1 MCGSREEA
9 ARLLRGIF
17 KENETMKRWLTLVAS
32 FSLLGWA
39 ADAKD
44 YRILSPDGRT
54 EVVVSVDRD
63 IRWKVSRDGQTVI
76 LPSEM
81 ALVLDDGTVLGVSP
95 RVKSAKTAS
104 VDKAFPTPVYHKS
117 EIRDC
122 YNQLVLKMAGDFSV
136 EYRAYDTGAAYR
148 FITSRKGGM
157 TVKDECVNFRF
168 DKDYAAFIPYVN
180 DNRGGERYCYSFES
194 YYTEVPMS
202 RMVDDSL
209 SIVPYI
215 VDLGSGKKVAVM
227 EAGAEDYPGMFLK
240 INTADRQSLAGEFA
254 PYPLEYGLRGRYT
267 VPVRRADYIARTEG
281 TRTFPWRVLAVADRD
296 IDLLENDLAQCL
308 APECRL
314 EDVSWIK
321 PGKTSWEWWSGI
333 HVTGVDFRAG
343 INTETYR
350 YFVDFSA
357 DNGLEYILIDAGW
370 SAGSLMNVR
379 PGLDLKAIVDYAASK
394 NVGVVLWCHAS
405 SAEAEA
411 AQAFPHYAQMGVK
424 GFKVDFFDADDQRMN
439 GVMYKLAALA
449 AENHLILDLHG
460 MKAFGIQRPY
470 PNVLNFEGVK
480 GLENCQWTAV
490 VNGRP
495 VDDIPRYDVTAPYAR
510 MLIGPMDYTPGAM
523 DNAIARSYHAD
534 SSSPMSMGTRVHQ
547 MAMYSIFDAP
557 YQMLAD
563 SPSKYKREQECT
575 DFIAKVPTVFDRT
588 VGVDGKVGEY
598 IVVAR
603 EKDGVWYVGAMTDWT
618 PRDLE
623 IDFSFLDEGTYQ
635 ADVFA
640 DGINADRAAEDY
652 RHSSLQ
658 VVSGDKVRVHLAPGG
673 GWTAILRK

>member
-1 MCGSREEA
+1 
-9 ARLLRGIF
+9 
-17 KENETMKRWLTLVAS
+17 MKRWLTLVAS
-32 FSLLGWA
+32 FALLGWA

-81 ALVLDDGTVLGVSP
+81 ALVLDDGTILGASP

-104 VDKAFPTPVYHKS
+104 VEMTFPTPVYHKS
-117 EIRDC
+117 EIHDR
-122 YNQLVLKMAGDFSV
+122 YNRLLLKMAEDYSV
-136 EYRAYDTGAAYR
+136 EYRAYDAGAAYR

-168 DKDYAAFIPYVN
+168 DKDYGTFIPYVN

-215 VDLGSGKKVAVM
+215 VDLGGKKVAVM

-240 INTADRQSLAGEFA
+240 INTADRQSLTGEFA
-254 PYPLEYGLRGRYT
+254 PYPLEYGRRGRYT
-267 VPVRRADYIARTEG
+267 VPVRRAGYIAKTEG
-281 TRTFPWRVLAVADRD
+281 TRTFPWRVLAIADRD

-314 EDVSWIK
+314 DDVSWIK
-321 PGKTSWEWWSGI
+321 PGKTSWEWWSGV

-357 DNGLEYILIDAGW
+357 DNGLEYVLIDAGW

-411 AQAFPHYAQMGVK
+411 AQAFPHYAKMGVK

-575 DFIAKVPTVFDRT
+575 DFIVKVPTVFDRT

-623 IDFSFLDEGTYQ
+623 IDFSFLEEGTFE

-652 RHSSLQ
+652 KHTSLR
-658 VVSGDKVRVHLAPGG
+658 VKSGDKVKVHLAPGG
-673 GWTAILRK
+673 GWTAILHK

>member
-1 MCGSREEA
+1 
-9 ARLLRGIF
+9 
-17 KENETMKRWLTLVAS
+17 MKKWLTLVAS
-32 FSLLGWA
+32 FALLGWA

-54 EVVVSVDRD
+54 EVTVSVGQD
-63 IRWKVSRDGQTVI
+63 IRWQVSRDGQTVI

-81 ALVLDDGTVLGVSP
+81 ALILDDGTILGASP

-104 VDKAFPTPVYHKS
+104 VDKTFPTPVYHKS
-117 EIRDC
+117 EIQDR
-122 YNQLVLKMAGDFSV
+122 YNRLVLKMAGDYSV
-136 EYRAYDTGAAYR
+136 EYRAYDAGAAYR

-157 TVKDECVNFRF
+157 TVRDERVHFRF
-168 DKDYAAFIPYVN
+168 DNDYGTFIPYVN

-215 VDLGSGKKVAVM
+215 VDLGGKKVAVM

-240 INTADRQSLAGEFA
+240 LDTADRQSLTGEFA
-254 PYPLEYGLRGRYT
+254 PYPLEYGRRGRYT
-267 VPVRRADYIARTEG
+267 VPVQRADYIAKTTG
-281 TRTFPWRVLAVADRD
+281 TRTFPWRVLAIADRD

-314 EDVSWIK
+314 DDVAWIK

-357 DNGLEYILIDAGW
+357 DNGLEYVLIDAGW

-547 MAMYSIFDAP
+547 MAMYTVFDAP

-603 EKDGVWYVGAMTDWT
+603 EKDGVWYVGAMTDWSA
-618 PRDLE
+618 RDIE
-623 IDFSFLDEGTYQ
+623 IDFSFLEEGTFE

-652 RHSSLQ
+652 KHSSLEI
-658 VVSGDKVRVHLAPGG
+658 VSGDKVKVHLAPGG

>member
-1 MCGSREEA
+1 MKKLMFIA
-9 ARLLRGIF
+9 ASLI
-17 KENETMKRWLTLVAS
+17 LVCSAS
-32 FSLLGWA
+32 E
-39 ADAKD
+39 AKD
-44 YRILSPDGRT
+44 YKVLSPDGRT
-54 EVVVSVDRD
+54 EVTVSVGQNINWR
-63 IRWKVSRDGQTVI
+63 VTRDGVCIIQ
-76 LPSEM
+76 PSEM
-81 ALVLDDGTVLGVSP
+81 AVVLDEGTVLGAAP
-95 RVKSAKTAS
+95 RVTSAKMLS
-104 VDKAFPTPVYHKS
+104 VDKSFRTPVYHKS
-117 EIRDC
+117 EIRDR
-122 YNQLVLKMAGDFSV
+122 YNLLVLKMSGHYSV
-136 EYRAYDTGAAYR
+136 EYRAYDSGVAYR
-148 FITSRKGGM
+148 FLTSRKGNM
-157 TVKDECVNFRF
+157 TVKDEKVQFRF
-168 DKDYAAFIPYVN
+168 EKDYDTFIPYVN

-202 RMVDDSL
+202 KMVDDSL
-209 SIVPYI
+209 SIVPCI
-215 VDLGSGKKVAVM
+215 VALDGGKKVAVM

-240 INTADRQSLAGEFA
+240 VNTADRQSLTGEFA
-254 PYPLEYGLRGRYT
+254 PYPLEYGRRGRYT

-281 TRTFPWRVLAVADRD
+281 TRTFPWRVLAIADRD

-314 EDVSWIK
+314 DDVSWIK

-343 INTETYR
+343 INTDTYR

-357 DNGLEYILIDAGW
+357 DNGLEYVLIDAGW
-370 SAGSLMNVR
+370 SAGSLMDVR

-394 NVGVVLWCHAS
+394 NVGIVLWCHAS

-411 AQAFPHYAQMGVK
+411 AKAFPHYAQMGVK

-547 MAMYSIFDAP
+547 MAMYSVFDAP

-588 VGVDGKVGEY
+588 VGVDGKIGEY

-603 EKDGVWYVGAMTDWT
+603 EKDGIWYVGAMTDWT
-618 PRDLE
+618 ARDIE
-623 IDFSFLDEGTYQ
+623 IDFSFLEEGLFE

-652 RHSSLQ
+652 KHSTC
-658 VVSGDKVRVHLAPGG
+658 KVRSTDKLRIHLAPGG
-673 GWTAILRK
+673 GWTAILTQSHR

>member
-1 MCGSREEA
+1 
-9 ARLLRGIF
+9 
-17 KENETMKRWLTLVAS
+17 MKKWLTLVAS
-32 FSLLGWA
+32 FALLGWA

-54 EVVVSVDRD
+54 EVTVSVGQD
-63 IRWKVSRDGQTVI
+63 IRWQVSRDGQTVI

-81 ALVLDDGTVLGVSP
+81 ALILDDGTILGASP

-104 VDKAFPTPVYHKS
+104 VDKTFPTPVYHKS
-117 EIRDC
+117 EIQDR
-122 YNQLVLKMAGDFSV
+122 YNRLVLKMAGDYSV
-136 EYRAYDTGAAYR
+136 EYRAYDAGAAYR
-148 FITSRKGGM
+148 FITSRKGEM
-157 TVKDECVNFRF
+157 TVRDESAHFRF
-168 DKDYAAFIPYVN
+168 DNDYGTFIPYVN

-215 VDLGSGKKVAVM
+215 VDLGGKKVAVM

-240 INTADRQSLAGEFA
+240 LDTADRQSLTAEFA
-254 PYPLEYGLRGRYT
+254 PYPLEYGRRGRYT
-267 VPVRRADYIARTEG
+267 VPVRRADYIAKTEG
-281 TRTFPWRVLAVADRD
+281 TRTFPWRVLAIADRD

-314 EDVSWIK
+314 DDVAWIK

-357 DNGLEYILIDAGW
+357 DNGLEYVLIDAGW

-394 NVGVVLWCHAS
+394 NVGIVLWCHAS
-405 SAEAEA
+405 SAEVEA
-411 AQAFPHYAQMGVK
+411 AKAFPHYAQMGVK

-547 MAMYSIFDAP
+547 MAMYTVFDAP

-575 DFIAKVPTVFDRT
+575 DFIATVPTVFDRT

-603 EKDGVWYVGAMTDWT
+603 EKDGVWYVGAMTDWSA
-618 PRDLE
+618 RDIE
-623 IDFSFLDEGTYQ
+623 IDFSFLEEGTFE

-652 RHSSLQ
+652 KHSSLEI
-658 VVSGDKVRVHLAPGG
+658 VSGEKVKVHLAPGG

>member
-1 MCGSREEA
+1 
-9 ARLLRGIF
+9 
-17 KENETMKRWLTLVAS
+17 MKRSS
-32 FSLLGWA
+32 FLIVILALFSWGSF
-39 ADAKD
+39 AKD
-44 YRILSPDGRT
+44 YTLGSPDGKT
-54 EVVVSVDRD
+54 IVTVSAGQD
-63 IRWKVSRDGQTVI
+63 IRWSVSRGGQTV
-76 LPSEM
+76 LEPSPM
-81 ALVLDDGTVLGVSP
+81 AVVLDDGTVLGKTP
-95 RVKSAKTAS
+95 RVKSAKVVH
-104 VDKAFPTPVYHKS
+104 VDKTFKTPVYHKS
-117 EIRDC
+117 EVRDL
-122 YNQLVLKMAGDFSV
+122 YNQLVLKMAGDYGIEF
-136 EYRAYDTGAAYR
+136 RAYDSGVAYR
-148 FITSRKGGM
+148 FVTSRKGDM
-157 TVKDECVNFRF
+157 TVRDEQVIFRF
-168 DKDYAAFIPYVN
+168 DKDYDTFIPYVN

-202 RMVDDSL
+202 KMVDDSL

-215 VDLGSGKKVAVM
+215 VDLGGGRKVAVM

-240 INTADRQSLAGEFA
+240 IDPSDRKSLVSEFA
-254 PYPLEYGLRGRYT
+254 PYPLEYGRVGRYT
-267 VPVRRADYIARTEG
+267 VPVKRADYIAKTTG
-281 TRTFPWRVLAVADRD
+281 TRTFPWRVLAITARD
-296 IDLLENDLAQCL
+296 IDFLENDLAQCL
-308 APECRL
+308 APECRI

-333 HVTGVDFRAG
+333 HLFGVDFRAG
-343 INTETYR
+343 INTETYKF
-350 YFVDFSA
+350 FVDFSA
-357 DNGLEYILIDAGW
+357 ENGLEYILVDAGW
-370 SAGSLMNVR
+370 SAGSLMKLR
-379 PGLDLKAIVDYAASK
+379 DGFDLKAIIDYAASK
-394 NVGVVLWCHAS
+394 DVGVVLWCHAS

-411 AQAFPHYAQMGVK
+411 AEAFPYYSKMGVK

-439 GVMYKLAALA
+439 GLMYRLAALA
-449 AENHLILDLHG
+449 ADNHLILDLHG

-490 VNGRP
+490 LNGRP

-563 SPSKYKREQECT
+563 SPSKYRREQECT

-588 VGVDGKVGEY
+588 VGVAGEVGKY
-598 IVVAR
+598 LVVAR

-618 PRDLE
+618 ARDME
-623 IDFSFLDEGTYQ
+623 IDFSFLEEGTYH

-640 DGINADRAAEDY
+640 DGVNADRAAEDY
-652 RHSSLQ
+652 KHSSLKLE
-658 VVSGDKVRVHLAPGG
+658 SGDKVQVHMAPGG
-673 GWTAILRK
+673 GWTAILTR

>member
-1 MCGSREEA
+1 M
-9 ARLLRGIF
+9 
-17 KENETMKRWLTLVAS
+17 
-32 FSLLGWA
+32 
-39 ADAKD
+39 
-44 YRILSPDGRT
+44 
-54 EVVVSVDRD
+54 DRD

-81 ALVLDDGTVLGVSP
+81 ALVLDDGTILGASP

-104 VDKAFPTPVYHKS
+104 VDMTFPTPVYHKS
-117 EIRDC
+117 EIHDR
-122 YNQLVLKMAGDFSV
+122 YNRLVLKMAGDYSV
-136 EYRAYDTGAAYR
+136 EYRAYDAGAAYR

-168 DKDYAAFIPYVN
+168 DKDYGTFIPYVN

-215 VDLGSGKKVAVM
+215 VDLGGKKVAVM

-240 INTADRQSLAGEFA
+240 INTADRQSLTGEFA
-254 PYPLEYGLRGRYT
+254 PYPLEYGRRGRYT
-267 VPVRRADYIARTEG
+267 VPVRRAGYIAKTEG
-281 TRTFPWRVLAVADRD
+281 TRTFPWRVLAIADRD

-314 EDVSWIK
+314 DDVSWIK
-321 PGKTSWEWWSGI
+321 PGKTSWEWWSGV

-357 DNGLEYILIDAGW
+357 DNGLEYVLIDAGW

-411 AQAFPHYAQMGVK
+411 AQAFPHYAKMGVK

-575 DFIAKVPTVFDRT
+575 DFIVKVPTVFDRT

-623 IDFSFLDEGTYQ
+623 IDFSFLEEGTFE

-652 RHSSLQ
+652 KHTSLR
-658 VVSGDKVRVHLAPGG
+658 VKSGDKVKVHLAPGG
-673 GWTAILRK
+673 GWTAILHK

>member
-1 MCGSREEA
+1 
-9 ARLLRGIF
+9 
-17 KENETMKRWLTLVAS
+17 MKRWLTLVAS
-32 FSLLGWA
+32 FALLGWV

-54 EVVVSVDRD
+54 EVTVSVGQDL
-63 IRWKVSRDGQTVI
+63 RWQVCRDGQTVI

-81 ALVLDDGTVLGVSP
+81 ALILDDGTILGASP
-95 RVKSAKTAS
+95 RVKSAKTDS
-104 VDKAFPTPVYHKS
+104 VDKAIPTPVYHKS
-117 EIRDC
+117 EIHDR
-122 YNQLVLKMAGDFSV
+122 YNRLVLKMAGDYSV
-136 EYRAYDTGAAYR
+136 EYRAYDSGAAYR

-157 TVKDECVNFRF
+157 TVRDESVHFRF
-168 DKDYAAFIPYVN
+168 DNDYGTFIPYVN

-202 RMVDDSL
+202 RMLDDSL

-215 VDLGSGKKVAVM
+215 VDLGGKKAAVM

-240 INTADRQSLAGEFA
+240 LDTGDRKSLTGEFA
-254 PYPLEYGLRGRYT
+254 PYPLEYGRRGRYT
-267 VPVRRADYIARTEG
+267 VPVRRASYIARTEG
-281 TRTFPWRVLAVADRD
+281 TRTFPWRVLAIADRD

-314 EDVSWIK
+314 DDVSWIK

-357 DNGLEYILIDAGW
+357 DNGLEYVLIDAGW

-394 NVGVVLWCHAS
+394 NVGIVLWCHAS

-411 AQAFPHYAQMGVK
+411 AQAFPHYAKMGVK

-588 VGVDGKVGEY
+588 VGVDGKLGEY

-603 EKDGVWYVGAMTDWT
+603 EKDSVWYVGAMTDWT
-618 PRDLE
+618 ARDIE
-623 IDFSFLDEGTYQ
+623 IDFSFLEEGTFE

-652 RHSSLQ
+652 KHTSLR
-658 VVSGDKVRVHLAPGG
+658 VKSGDKVKVHLAPGG
-673 GWTAILRK
+673 GWTAILHK

>member
-1 MCGSREEA
+1 
-9 ARLLRGIF
+9 
-17 KENETMKRWLTLVAS
+17 MKRWLTLVAS
-32 FSLLGWA
+32 FALLGWA

-54 EVVVSVDRD
+54 EVDVSVDRD
-63 IRWKVSRDGQTVI
+63 IRWKVSRVGQTVI

-281 TRTFPWRVLAVADRD
+281 TRTFPWRVLAVA
-296 IDLLENDLAQCL
+296 ESVQ
-308 APECRL
+308 
-314 EDVSWIK
+314 
-321 PGKTSWEWWSGI
+321 
-333 HVTGVDFRAG
+333 
-343 INTETYR
+343 
-350 YFVDFSA
+350 
-357 DNGLEYILIDAGW
+357 
-370 SAGSLMNVR
+370 
-379 PGLDLKAIVDYAASK
+379 
-394 NVGVVLWCHAS
+394 
-405 SAEAEA
+405 
-411 AQAFPHYAQMGVK
+411 
-424 GFKVDFFDADDQRMN
+424 
-439 GVMYKLAALA
+439 
-449 AENHLILDLHG
+449 
-460 MKAFGIQRPY
+460 
-470 PNVLNFEGVK
+470 
-480 GLENCQWTAV
+480 
-490 VNGRP
+490 
-495 VDDIPRYDVTAPYAR
+495 
-510 MLIGPMDYTPGAM
+510 
-523 DNAIARSYHAD
+523 
-534 SSSPMSMGTRVHQ
+534 
-547 MAMYSIFDAP
+547 
-557 YQMLAD
+557 
-563 SPSKYKREQECT
+563 
-575 DFIAKVPTVFDRT
+575 
-588 VGVDGKVGEY
+588 
-598 IVVAR
+598 
-603 EKDGVWYVGAMTDWT
+603 
-618 PRDLE
+618 
-623 IDFSFLDEGTYQ
+623 
-635 ADVFA
+635 
-640 DGINADRAAEDY
+640 
-652 RHSSLQ
+652 
-658 VVSGDKVRVHLAPGG
+658 PGG
-673 GWTAILRK
+673 TVV

>member
-1 MCGSREEA
+1 
-9 ARLLRGIF
+9 
-17 KENETMKRWLTLVAS
+17 MKRWLTLVAS
-32 FSLLGWA
+32 FALLGWA

-81 ALVLDDGTVLGVSP
+81 ALVLDDGTILGASP

-104 VDKAFPTPVYHKS
+104 VDMTFPTPVYHKS
-117 EIRDC
+117 EIHDR
-122 YNQLVLKMAGDFSV
+122 YNRLVLKMAGDYSV
-136 EYRAYDTGAAYR
+136 EYRAYDAGAAYR

-168 DKDYAAFIPYVN
+168 DKDYGTFIPYVN

-215 VDLGSGKKVAVM
+215 VDLGGKKVAVM

-240 INTADRQSLAGEFA
+240 INTADRQSLTGEFA
-254 PYPLEYGLRGRYT
+254 PYPLEYGRRGRYT
-267 VPVRRADYIARTEG
+267 VPVRRAGYIAKTEG
-281 TRTFPWRVLAVADRD
+281 TRTFPWRVLAIADRD

-314 EDVSWIK
+314 DDVSWIN
-321 PGKTSWEWWSGI
+321 PGKTSWEWWSGV

-411 AQAFPHYAQMGVK
+411 AQAFPHYAKMGVK

-575 DFIAKVPTVFDRT
+575 DFIVKVPTVFDRT

-603 EKDGVWYVGAMTDWT
+603 EKDSIWYVGAMTDWT
-618 PRDLE
+618 ARDIE
-623 IDFSFLDEGTYQ
+623 IDFSFLEEGTFE

-652 RHSSLQ
+652 KHTSLR
-658 VVSGDKVRVHLAPGG
+658 VKSGDKVKVHLAPGG
-673 GWTAILRK
+673 GWTAILHK

>member
-1 MCGSREEA
+1 
-9 ARLLRGIF
+9 
-17 KENETMKRWLTLVAS
+17 MKKVMVVLASLVLVCWTL
-32 FSLLGWA
+32 G
-39 ADAKD
+39 AKD
-44 YRILSPDGRT
+44 YKLLSPDGRT
-54 EVVVSVDRD
+54 EVTVSVGQN
-63 IRWKVSRDGQTVI
+63 INWQVTRDGVRVI

-81 ALVLDDGTVLGVSP
+81 SVILDDGTVLGAAP
-95 RVKSAKTAS
+95 RVTSAKTTS
-104 VDKAFPTPVYHKS
+104 VDKSFPTPVYHKS
-117 EIRDC
+117 SIRDR
-122 YNQLVLKMAGDFSV
+122 YNLLTLKMSGNYSV
-136 EYRAYDTGAAYR
+136 EYRAYDSGVAYR
-148 FITSRKGGM
+148 FVTSRKGDM
-157 TVKDECVNFRF
+157 KVKDEKVSFRF
-168 DKDYAAFIPYVN
+168 DKDYDTFIPYVN

-202 RMVDDSL
+202 KMVDDSL

-215 VDLGSGKKVAVM
+215 VALDGGKKVAVM

-240 INTADRQSLAGEFA
+240 INTSDRHSLVSEFA
-254 PYPLEYGLRGRYT
+254 PYPLEYGVRGRYT
-267 VPVRRADYIARTEG
+267 VPVKRADYIAATAG
-281 TRTFPWRVLAVADRD
+281 TRTFPWRVLAITDRD
-296 IDLLENDLAQCL
+296 ADFLENDLAQCL
-308 APECRL
+308 APECRI

-321 PGKTSWEWWSGI
+321 PGKTSWEWWSGKHI
-333 HVTGVDFRAG
+333 TGVDFRVG
-343 INTETYR
+343 TNTETYK

-357 DNGLEYILIDAGW
+357 DNGLEYVLIDAGW
-370 SAGSLMNVR
+370 SAGSLMQLR
-379 PGLDLKAIVDYAASK
+379 DGFDLREIVDYADSK
-394 NVGVVLWCHAS
+394 GVGIVLWCHAS
-405 SAEAEA
+405 SAEKEAAEA
-411 AQAFPHYAQMGVK
+411 FPYYAKFGVK

-439 GVMYKLAALA
+439 GVMYRLAALA

-490 VNGRP
+490 ENGRP

-534 SSSPMSMGTRVHQ
+534 SSSPMSIGTRVHQ
-547 MAMYSIFDAP
+547 MAMYAVFDAP

-575 DFIAKVPTVFDRT
+575 DFIAKFPTVFDRT
-588 VGVDGKVGEY
+588 VGVAGEVGDY
-598 IVVAR
+598 LVVAR

-618 PRDLE
+618 ERDIE
-623 IDFSFLDEGTYQ
+623 IDFSFLEEGSFN

-652 RHSSLQ
+652 KHTSLK
-658 VVSGDKVRVHLAPGG
+658 VKSGDKIKVHLAPGG
-673 GWTAILRK
+673 GWAAILTK